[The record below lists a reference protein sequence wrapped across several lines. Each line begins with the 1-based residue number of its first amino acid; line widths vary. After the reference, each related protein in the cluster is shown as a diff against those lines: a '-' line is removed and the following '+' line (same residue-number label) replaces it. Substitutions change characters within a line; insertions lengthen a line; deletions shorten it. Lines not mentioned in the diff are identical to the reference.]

1 MEQMGLAVDMLNLTC
16 LYSVIIKFN
25 CMFCFILAVGE
36 KKYPWQA
43 PVDMLI
49 LSVGLLGKT
58 NNVQLISIAG
68 ANQVNTL
75 HGTNTS
81 HLGKRNIIYKTDFYW
96 DMLVPKRATNYK
108 KLMVDLQLLQT
119 FTFFI
124 RLIGSYAYLAFLQI
138 P

>member
-1 MEQMGLAVDMLNLTC
+1 
-16 LYSVIIKFN
+16 
-25 CMFCFILAVGE
+25 MFCFILAVGE

-81 HLGKRNIIYKTDFYW
+81 HLEKGTSSI
-96 DMLVPKRATNYK
+96 
-108 KLMVDLQLLQT
+108 KLT
-119 FTFFI
+119 FTGI
-124 RLIGSYAYLAFLQI
+124 C
-138 P
+138 